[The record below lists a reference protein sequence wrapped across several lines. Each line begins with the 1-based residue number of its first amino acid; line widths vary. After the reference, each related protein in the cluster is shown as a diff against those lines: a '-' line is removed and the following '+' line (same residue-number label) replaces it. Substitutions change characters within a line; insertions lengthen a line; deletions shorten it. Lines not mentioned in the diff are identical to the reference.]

1 MRIVIE
7 GNFARSSSYA
17 MVNLNLGRALG
28 LRGHDVTLVSLDV
41 DQVELLEM
49 TSGSD
54 FADLAIGVGEPSR
67 SPEVR
72 IRQVWPPVWT
82 SQAREDRLVVIQPW
96 EFGSIPLSWIEGV
109 RSADAIWVPS
119 EYAKRGYLQSGI
131 DPAKIWVVPN
141 GFDPGT
147 GLLEPRSASG
157 RARARVA
164 FVGGT
169 IYRKGI
175 DVLVKA
181 LDALEDST
189 LEGIDL
195 LVKDVGAD
203 SFYANQSL
211 LADVLAAHPRVGA
224 RTTIERRH
232 LERDALLELISG
244 ADVLVHPYRAE
255 GFGLPVL
262 EAMAVG
268 TPVIHT
274 RGGATN
280 EFCGPEESLLI
291 PSTLTVADVPKVGDA
306 VVADRSYWME
316 PSVEELSGLIG
327 AVVSGQIRTEPLVS
341 AARQRALTLSW
352 PAVAQIAEH
361 ALEQLAAGA
370 QPTDTLTTLVAGVDE
385 VIADERVPPAPV
397 LSRLV
402 AVGDL
407 VSAHGLASYV
417 QRRGAAGDTAEVA
430 SVRERLGEIVQ
441 GALDV
446 WSGGPY
452 RVALGQATFEGAGRF
467 GYVHDFEGDDRATY
481 AIAQYL
487 ANYLGACDSVLDI
500 ACGQGSMLRVLRSQG
515 KKVQGVEPDPTLV
528 SELRADGF
536 TVHSG
541 YAPRD
546 LPDIDF
552 GRFDGVFLG
561 HIVEHLQPAEFESLL
576 EWIYENIEDNGT
588 VLIQTPDFSNSGVA
602 LENFWLDSTH
612 VRPYPVRLLKAMLSE
627 AGFTPVEGGC
637 RSIRDVAPLDAIA
650 LARRLPRRARPVP
663 ARTAAA
669 RRPSVGHFALFHGS
683 SGFAQAS
690 RELLDHSRLASVGYG
705 VVDVSLDSSATSQRR
720 TLPLR
725 FARELVS
732 DVAVVDA
739 PAGWLGE
746 VSSLARAR
754 YRIARTTFEATPLPQ
769 SLVRTL
775 RSFDEIWCFSHYD
788 ARIFAESGLAA
799 SSIHVMAPGIDGP
812 DPGEVRELRAS
823 VTRTSFRFLSVF
835 NFESRKNPEALVR
848 AFSLVA
854 GKVPHAELLIK
865 TSGITDQEFTRWLR
879 ATLSPDQLDGAG
891 DRIRVLT
898 HDMTRE
904 SLLALYLASDVFVL
918 PTRGEG
924 YGLPFLEALAH
935 GLATICPDV
944 GGHRE
949 FCSEHNSLLVSTTK
963 APASVSAG
971 SGVFRESRWR
981 DVDLE
986 DLVAKMLDAAS
997 EPDRLALLGE
1007 RATSDAARLS
1017 VARYREAS
1025 YRRLTHVL
1033 RTL

>member
-1 MRIVIE
+1 VRIVIE

-28 LRGHDVTLVSLDV
+28 LRGHDVTLVSLDI
-41 DQVELLEM
+41 DQGELLEM
-49 TSGSD
+49 TSG
-54 FADLAIGVGEPSR
+54 AHAGDLMIGVGEPSR
-67 SPEVR
+67 PPEVR

-82 SQAREDRLVVIQPW
+82 SQAREDHLVVIQPW
-96 EFGSIPLSWIEGV
+96 EYGAIPLSWIEGV
-109 RSADAIWVPS
+109 RGADAVWVPS
-119 EYAKRGYLQSGI
+119 EYSKRGYLQSGI
-131 DPAKIWVVPN
+131 DPVKVWVVPN
-141 GFDPGT
+141 GFDPGA
-147 GLLEPRSASG
+147 GVLEPPTACG
-157 RARARVA
+157 RARVL

-181 LDALEDST
+181 LDALDDST
-189 LEGIDL
+189 LEGVDL

-203 SFYANQSL
+203 SFYATQSL
-211 LADVLAAHPRVGA
+211 LPDVLAAHPRVGA

-232 LERDALLELISG
+232 LERDELLSLISG

-262 EAMAVG
+262 EAMALG

-280 EFCGPEESLLI
+280 EFCGPEESLLVQ
-291 PSTLTVADVPKVGDA
+291 STLTVGDLPKVGDA
-306 VVADRSYWME
+306 VVADRNYWME
-316 PSVEELSGLIG
+316 PSVEELSRLIG
-327 AVVSGQIRTEPLVS
+327 AVLSGEIRTAPLVK
-341 AARQRALTLSW
+341 AARQRALSLSW
-352 PAVAQIAEH
+352 SAVAQIAEQ
-361 ALEQLAAGA
+361 ALEQLSAGG
-370 QPTDTLTTLVAGVDE
+370 QPTDALTTLVGEVDE
-385 VIADERVPPAPV
+385 VLADERARPAPV

-407 VSAHGLASYV
+407 VTAHGLASYV
-417 QRRGAAGDTAEVA
+417 QRRGDPSDVVEVA
-430 SVRERLGEIVQ
+430 SVRDRLGAIVET
-441 GALDV
+441 APDV

-452 RVALGQATFEGAGRF
+452 RVVLGQATFEKTGRF
-467 GYVHDFEGDDRATY
+467 GYVHDFEGDDRVTY

-487 ANYLGACDSVLDI
+487 ANYLGACDSVVDI

-515 KKVQGVEPDPTLV
+515 KRVQGVEPDPTLV
-528 SELRADGF
+528 GELRADGF

-546 LPDIDF
+546 LMTIDF

-576 EWIYENIEDNGT
+576 DWIYENIEDNGT
-588 VLIQTPDFSNSGVA
+588 VLIQTPDFSNSSVA

-612 VRPYPVRLLKAMLSE
+612 IRPYPVRLLKAMLSE
-627 AGFTPVEGGC
+627 AGFAPVEGGC

-650 LARRLPRRARPVP
+650 VARRLPRRSRPAVVR
-663 ARTAAA
+663 AGASRT
-669 RRPSVGHFALFHGS
+669 PSVGHFALFHGS

-690 RELLDHSRLASVGYG
+690 RELLDHGRLRSVGYE
-705 VVDVSLDSSATSQRR
+705 VVDVSLDRDAAASQRR
-720 TLPLR
+720 TLPLQL
-725 FARELVS
+725 ARELRS
-732 DVAVVDA
+732 DVAVIDA
-739 PAGWLGE
+739 PAGWLAE
-746 VSSLARAR
+746 VSSHARAK

-769 SLVRTL
+769 SLLRTL
-775 RSFDEIWCFSHYD
+775 RSFDEVWCFSHYD
-788 ARIFAESGLAA
+788 ARIFAESGVAP

-812 DPGEVRELRAS
+812 NALRVRELRAS
-823 VTRTSFRFLSVF
+823 TTRSSFRFLSVF
-835 NFESRKNPEALVR
+835 NFESRKNPEALVK

-854 GKVPHAELLIK
+854 GKVPRAELLIK
-865 TSGITDQEFTRWLR
+865 VSGITSEEFARWLR
-879 ATLSPDQLDGAG
+879 ATLSADEFDGAG
-891 DRIRVLT
+891 ERIHVLA

-904 SLLALYLASDVFVL
+904 SLLGLYLESDAFVL

-935 GLATICPDV
+935 GLPTICPDV

-963 APASVSAG
+963 APASVASGAG
-971 SGVFRESRWR
+971 IFRESRWR
-981 DVDLE
+981 DVDLD
-986 DLVAKMLDAAS
+986 DLVAKMLEAATDQ
-997 EPDRLALLGE
+997 DRLALLGE
-1007 RATSDAARLS
+1007 CAMRDAARFT

-1033 RTL
+1033 RGL